1 MCWRQS
7 IRPNCWRPWANELD
21 SALTIGELLHRD
33 AVRLRA
39 ALQLDVRTSAME
51 ARLLLAAACGVEP
64 VWLLAHD
71 RDLPHSGQLATYL
84 ATLERRLSGAPM
96 AYILGEREF
105 FGLMLRVTPEV
116 LIPRPDTEL
125 LVELALARLPQR
137 GGCRVI
143 DLGTGSGAVALA
155 LAHTRPDADVLG
167 VDRSEA
173 ALAVAADNARRLG
186 MNNVTLLCSDWWQ
199 SVPAGRFELV
209 VSNPPYI
216 AAGDRH
222 LGQGDVRFEPLQAL
236 VGGRDG
242 LDDLRRIVPDACM
255 RLTPGGWLLLE
266 HGWDQAAAVRS
277 LMAAAGLKQIESCAD
292 LGGNERVTLGQ
303 AG

>member
-1 MCWRQS
+1 MGV
-7 IRPNCWRPWANELD
+7 
-21 SALTIGELLHRD
+21 ALTIAELLQRD
-33 AVRLRA
+33 AARLRA
-39 ALQLDVRTSAME
+39 TLDLDVRTAALE
-51 ARLLLAAACGVEP
+51 ARLLLATACAVAP

-71 RDLPHSGQLATYL
+71 RDLPHAGQLATYL
-84 ATLERRLSGAPM
+84 AMLERRLSGEPM

-137 GGCRVI
+137 AGCRVI

-155 LAHTRPDADVLG
+155 LAHTRPDASVLA

-173 ALAVAADNARRLG
+173 ALAVAAANARRLG
-186 MNNVTLLCSDWWQ
+186 ADNVTLLRSDWWQ
-199 SVPAGRFELV
+199 SVPKGRFELV

-216 AAGDRH
+216 AAGDSH
-222 LGQGDVRFEPLQAL
+222 LGQGDVRFEPSQAL
-236 VGGRDG
+236 VGGSDG
-242 LDDLRRIVPDACM
+242 LDDLRRIVADAHM
-255 RLTPGGWLLLE
+255 RLASGGWLLLE
-266 HGWDQAAAVRS
+266 HGWDQAAAVRG
-277 LMAAAGLKQIESCAD
+277 LLAEAGLQQIGSCAD